1 MTALRN
7 PKALSDDAQV
17 VYKGRTAVGAVSR
30 RGRHWLA
37 LDIDGRSLGQF
48 PTRLSAFAAVLK
60 GGRDQQ

>member
-1 MTALRN
+1 VTAK
-7 PKALSDDAQV
+7 PKTQSDDAQL
-17 VYKGRTAVGAVSR
+17 VYRGRGAVGAVSR

-60 GGRDQQ
+60 DGRGEQ

>member
-1 MTALRN
+1 MRPATLLR
-7 PKALSDDAQV
+7 AADTDTV
-17 VYKGRTAVGAVSR
+17 VYRGREAVGSVSR

-37 LDIDGRSLGQF
+37 LDINGRGLGHF